1 MGASDE
7 GAEMMTFL
15 APPFKWAEALGK
27 KKKRFTSETH
37 INDTG
42 NAYFSVVVKTP

>member
-27 KKKRFTSETH
+27 KKKKGTQQKR
-37 INDTG
+37 I
-42 NAYFSVVVKTP
+42 